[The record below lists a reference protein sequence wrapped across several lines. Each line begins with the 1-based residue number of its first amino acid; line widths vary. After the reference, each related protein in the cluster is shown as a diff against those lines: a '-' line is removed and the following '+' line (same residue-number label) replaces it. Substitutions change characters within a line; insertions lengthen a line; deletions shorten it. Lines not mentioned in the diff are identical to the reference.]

1 MPCVP
6 WRRRDSPSDVG
17 GAGRRREIDMHEEIE
32 QVPEEELPELA
43 LMVDVPS

>member
-1 MPCVP
+1 MTP
-6 WRRRDSPSDVG
+6 PSLPG
-17 GAGRRREIDMHEEIE
+17 GAGYRREIDMQEEIE